1 VKIKHV
7 PPIGQLTARLA
18 ICGEAPGREE
28 EAQGIP
34 FVPWAPSGAKLMQLA
49 HNAGL
54 VRADMY
60 LTNVIKTRPPN
71 NNISTFFS
79 EGSFTA
85 LGERYRREL
94 LDELQAV
101 ESPVVLAVGYVAMAA
116 LTTER
121 RPIHLMRGS
130 PLINQQLNKIIIPTL
145 HPAGIMRSG
154 QHMQYHLIEWDIRNA
169 LALAAEGGISALPS
183 PNYVLDPSFET
194 AMAWLAELPSLP
206 EFAFDIET
214 SSNELTHI
222 SFTRA
227 LDDVISIPLGK
238 FNPAQRKSILNG
250 IQTALAAPGPRK
262 ITQNGNYDTFFLKW
276 HCNIETDL
284 STLDDAMVANSV
296 LFPQLAPAS
305 APDAATGKSLA
316 MLASL
321 WGREVYYKD
330 DGEITKFDGDSLGY
344 QLYNAKDSA
353 VVHRCWR
360 RLKTFLDA
368 DPAFRYTYDFTMAR
382 LPAIQAMQTNGFRV
396 DRRGLALARAAILAE
411 LTELSAELN
420 ALAQPRLRL
429 QLDAEL
435 DTLRDLEVKRKA
447 ARAEG
452 AETKPLTKRI
462 TALRTYLRQWSATG
476 SDGKPELGAWELP
489 VNSSAKLCT
498 YFYDWLG
505 LPEYTAVRKNSAGV
519 SRTRSVNDVALTKFL
534 RPTEDRPAVAEAAP
548 IQKIRER
555 GKLIST
561 YIDIDYMPNTGR
573 YQASFNLRGT
583 WTGRYSSSQLFFRYG
598 SNQQNIPPRI
608 RQYYLPDEATPSRLP
623 FFVEYDG
630 KQAEWVV
637 VAHEANE
644 PRMIEVIQTRRDP
657 HVATAQYMWGVSEA
671 AIVAEAKAVGKST
684 SPEVIAAARAALSSR
699 FPELAAPDLPRNMTL
714 RQGGKKDNHAG
725 NYREGPETYA
735 QVNGVTLREAR
746 LRLSR
751 YSEVVYPGL
760 LTWWENTDFRVRHQG
775 FLINPLGRKLPILG
789 PTHGK
794 GAEHTF
800 KQGYAAIP
808 QSVVHDIAMIG
819 QLRVLAMQP
828 TVLLLSDNH
837 DSILVQHFLDPR
849 VGPEACSEKLLSEV
863 SAVVS
868 ALTVPLSSVAG
879 EYVIEIEPK
888 LGLNWADA
896 NEENPRGLR
905 ELELTPDGASAAV
918 SWLLENTAR
927 ITCE

>member
-435 DTLRDLEVKRKA
+435 DTLRDRDLRRVDVGEREIVPRQDFVEVPVGAAVHILRDDDVVARFEERRDGADRGHARGEREGGRAAFNRRDVALERHP
-447 ARAEG
+447 RG
-452 AETKPLTKRI
+452 I
-462 TALRTYLRQWSATG
+462 LR
-476 SDGKPELGAWELP
+476 
-489 VNSSAKLCT
+489 
-498 YFYDWLG
+498 
-505 LPEYTAVRKNSAGV
+505 AGV
-519 SRTRSVNDVALTKFL
+519 LVALVLAELVLHVGGRLIDGGDDGAGRRRRPDRAPDRRAGKRWGTGREVEASRTRYDTL
-534 RPTEDRPAVAEAAP
+534 
-548 IQKIRER
+548 
-555 GKLIST
+555 LIS
-561 YIDIDYMPNTGR
+561 PSPRRWRHHAPGR
-573 YQASFNLRGT
+573 KPR
-583 WTGRYSSSQLFFRYG
+583 SSC
-598 SNQQNIPPRI
+598 
-608 RQYYLPDEATPSRLP
+608 
-623 FFVEYDG
+623 
-630 KQAEWVV
+630 
-637 VAHEANE
+637 
-644 PRMIEVIQTRRDP
+644 TRSSARCP
-657 HVATAQYMWGVSEA
+657 
-671 AIVAEAKAVGKST
+671 
-684 SPEVIAAARAALSSR
+684 AARSS
-699 FPELAAPDLPRNMTL
+699 P
-714 RQGGKKDNHAG
+714 
-725 NYREGPETYA
+725 
-735 QVNGVTLREAR
+735 
-746 LRLSR
+746 
-751 YSEVVYPGL
+751 
-760 LTWWENTDFRVRHQG
+760 
-775 FLINPLGRKLPILG
+775 
-789 PTHGK
+789 
-794 GAEHTF
+794 
-800 KQGYAAIP
+800 
-808 QSVVHDIAMIG
+808 
-819 QLRVLAMQP
+819 
-828 TVLLLSDNH
+828 
-837 DSILVQHFLDPR
+837 
-849 VGPEACSEKLLSEV
+849 
-863 SAVVS
+863 
-868 ALTVPLSSVAG
+868 
-879 EYVIEIEPK
+879 
-888 LGLNWADA
+888 
-896 NEENPRGLR
+896 
-905 ELELTPDGASAAV
+905 ASG
-918 SWLLENTAR
+918 
-927 ITCE
+927 